1 MSTYLQYKKLPEDV
15 AIPTLV
21 ADKRNRYWSIMKKK
35 PNVSPHAFDDEGD
48 NAPDDE
54 GDASDNEI

>member
-1 MSTYLQYKKLPEDV
+1 
-15 AIPTLV
+15 
-21 ADKRNRYWSIMKKK
+21 MKKK